1 MKINE
6 NFDRCKKCNNPYFE
20 KHSTYTI
27 LKNKEKKLTSLGQEP
42 VVLQNEIVTMRCSQC
57 NEAFGGNIEREILE
71 SLD

>member
-27 LKNKEKKLTSLGQEP
+27 LKNKQKKLTSVRQEP

>member
-27 LKNKEKKLTSLGQEP
+27 LKNKQKKLTSLRQEP